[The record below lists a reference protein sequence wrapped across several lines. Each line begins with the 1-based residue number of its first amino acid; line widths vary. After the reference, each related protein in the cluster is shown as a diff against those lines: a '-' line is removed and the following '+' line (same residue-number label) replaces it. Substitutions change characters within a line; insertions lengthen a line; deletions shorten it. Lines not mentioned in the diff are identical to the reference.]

1 MKRGG
6 WGEDRKGEREKR
18 KKEKEEKRKGEEMR
32 VVIDKINGGHPLL
45 NRYGPTINHPATTYR
60 NKEREIER
68 QIDRYI
74 DR

>member
-1 MKRGG
+1 
-6 WGEDRKGEREKR
+6 
-18 KKEKEEKRKGEEMR
+18 MR

>member
-1 MKRGG
+1 MKTG
-6 WGEDRKGEREKR
+6 KGKG
-18 KKEKEEKRKGEEMR
+18 KKEKKREGEKRKGEEMR

-60 NKEREIER
+60 NKER
-68 QIDRYI
+68 DREA